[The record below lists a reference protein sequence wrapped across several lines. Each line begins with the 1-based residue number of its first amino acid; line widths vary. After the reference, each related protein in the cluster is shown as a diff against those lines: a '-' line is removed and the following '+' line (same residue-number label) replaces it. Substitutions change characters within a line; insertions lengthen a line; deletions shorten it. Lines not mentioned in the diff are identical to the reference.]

1 MNRTVPKIIVI
12 SVHTVNR
19 FPLNIGRLGERRL
32 GAGERRRG
40 GRKKREGRKVKRGG
54 RNEKRGGRKEKR
66 GRRMDKRTPCP
77 PPLLWYSVFAV
88 TPSFQHRWNITC
100 RYMILHTFFLNL
112 GCSSLW
118 EPCNNQRPRCDVV
131 WPKLHLHFFQS
142 SGNAF

>member
-88 TPSFQHRWNITC
+88 TPSFQHR
-100 RYMILHTFFLNL
+100 
-112 GCSSLW
+112 
-118 EPCNNQRPRCDVV
+118 
-131 WPKLHLHFFQS
+131 
-142 SGNAF
+142 